1 MSVAVPKPDPSQ
13 KIREAK
19 ALVSHALEALHPLR
33 GEERMFLEEAMEKL
47 RAAQRDLEDA
57 LR

>member
-1 MSVAVPKPDPSQ
+1 MKAEPKQ

-19 ALVSHALEALHPLR
+19 ALVGSALEALHPLR
-33 GEERMFLEEAMEKL
+33 GEDRMFLEEAMEHL